1 MCWEQRIVGR
11 LDAGWLCRPLERAKP
26 DVSWIKTG
34 QKWWFS
40 EYNALQVCVCVACVF
55 QTLYEKVYLLLK
67 FANRRANRRAEQQFV
82 GKDSAGGGGGRGVEG
97 KRRCSLAENRLVLKT
112 ASLGP
117 GGIRHH
123 CTPQFILQHTVFVWV
138 CEGMFQCRGWEFK
151 DKKNIFW
158 APSLAFSLSFCL
170 SLPPS
175 PPVTYSFY
183 PPCLHSKLPP
193 PARAL
198 RCVESNVLPKRNCQS
213 KETFFLCLATE
224 LKRSSKS
231 NCPKIQME
239 VQLHRYIVLR
249 VHRFFYFSL
258 KLVPN
263 ICVKAILKGFEDDLK
278 WYDFFYCWGN
288 RLHCYVM
295 RNFGA
300 RWLIWSFR
308 AACAEWFSHDSASTR
323 C

>member
-1 MCWEQRIVGR
+1 MQRM
-11 LDAGWLCRPLERAKP
+11 K
-26 DVSWIKTG
+26 
-34 QKWWFS
+34 
-40 EYNALQVCVCVACVF
+40 
-55 QTLYEKVYLLLK
+55 
-67 FANRRANRRAEQQFV
+67 
-82 GKDSAGGGGGRGVEG
+82 
-97 KRRCSLAENRLVLKT
+97 
-112 ASLGP
+112 
-117 GGIRHH
+117 
-123 CTPQFILQHTVFVWV
+123 
-138 CEGMFQCRGWEFK
+138 EFK
-151 DKKNIFW
+151 DKKYIFW

-198 RCVESNVLPKRNCQS
+198 LCVESNELPKRNCQS
-213 KETFFLCLATE
+213 KETFFLLNAWP
-224 LKRSSKS
+224 RSSKS

-278 WYDFFYCWGN
+278 
-288 RLHCYVM
+288 
-295 RNFGA
+295 
-300 RWLIWSFR
+300 
-308 AACAEWFSHDSASTR
+308 
-323 C
+323 